1 MKNLSVISGDFINSS
16 QYEANLLKTI
26 LKHLKAEFTMI
37 ENQLSAEGVHF
48 SIYRGDSFQGVL
60 ENPVKAL
67 SVALQIKAFVNK
79 TVSKAA
85 QTKSKTPIADI
96 RISIGIGEADYDK
109 TSITESNG
117 AAFHFSGRTL
127 DKMKLEGS
135 KMALTTANKEINAEF
150 LVSFAFLDAITNR
163 WSTASA
169 EVVYYLLKGYTEQQ
183 IANEIG
189 RSQAAIN
196 LRKKAAGWE
205 EIQLLLKRY
214 EQVAKKY
221 FV

>member
-1 MKNLSVISGDFINSS
+1 MKNITVISGDFINSS
-16 QYEANLLKTI
+16 QYEANLLKSI
-26 LKHLKAEFTMI
+26 LKQLKAEFTTI
-37 ENQLSAEGVHF
+37 EDQLSVDGVHF

-60 ENPVKAL
+60 ENSISAL
-67 SVALQIKAFVNK
+67 SLALQIKAFVNK
-79 TVSKAA
+79 TISKTAN
-85 QTKSKTPIADI
+85 TKSKTPVADI

-109 TSITESNG
+109 SSITESNG
-117 AAFHFSGRTL
+117 EAFHFSGRTL

-135 KMALTTANKEINAEF
+135 KMALTTGNKEINEEF
-150 LVSFAFLDAITNR
+150 LVSLRFLDAITNR

-183 IANEIG
+183 IANKIG

-214 EQVAKKY
+214 EQVAQKY